1 MRRSA
6 PVTTLLFALWAA
18 FVALVGCSSGPG
30 SVAPLPAPPASLA
43 SAPPTHA
50 LCEAASTERARVPA
64 LLAEGRLDRT
74 ARVIARADTL
84 CAKSAPETWG
94 ALVTVL
100 AELGKPEEAL
110 RIADKI
116 DASPASSDASRA
128 AARDARQTLA
138 ALEKKPGDGAAKE
151 AMEKVYRAAE
161 QSLEKKQYAEAK
173 KGFLDAWSL
182 YRPNGK
188 ALFAAGLCAKKMG
201 DGAGAQRLFDRA
213 VAELERSS
221 GKNVAIA
228 VPLGFPEGVDVLA
241 LNNDGRMLA
250 IGVGSVVSIR
260 DQRLHLRETLRLE
273 GHAGTVTQLAFS
285 PDGETLAS
293 GAMDSTVRLWDVA
306 TGAMQHKLEGHT
318 EEVSAIAFSSDGKTL
333 ASGSHDTTVRLW
345 NVATGAETRKL
356 EGHADVIGAIAFSPD
371 GKTLASGA
379 SATDATVRLWNV
391 ATGTETRKLEASQSM
406 TAHVSKLVFSP
417 DGKTLTSAA
426 AQDVMKLWDVA
437 TGASKGERHVIPPDI
452 VENGPLWIHTIS
464 SDGKTAVT
472 GRKTMGLWNVATRTK
487 KRDLAGHTDEPVAA
501 AFSRDGKIL
510 ASSAGDGTVRLWNVA
525 NGAEIGKIGGA
536 TPVRGIAFSRDG
548 KTLASSAGDGTVRLW
563 SATKGAELRKLT
575 GHKGWSSGVAFSPDS
590 TALASIDGWSGSGY
604 GASLWSLATGA
615 EPRKLGGLSA
625 HPEAVAFGPD
635 GKTVALAT
643 RHDVILWDVTTGAKT
658 LQLHRVQ
665 ATGSSF
671 AFSPNGK
678 VLALASYSKNVEL
691 WEIATGARLSEL
703 RGHTEE
709 IPVVAYSPDGK
720 SLASGS
726 HDRTVRLWSV
736 ATGAETRKL
745 EGHTKS
751 VERLAFAPD
760 GKSLASA
767 SSDGTVRVW
776 SVATGAELRKL
787 ERVSVKSVA
796 LSAHALAWS
805 SEDGAVRL
813 SPSGSERVITLRA
826 HSTGNAGYALTDGA
840 VELVGPDAEAAGEHL
855 GCRVGALSFPFEL
868 CRERH
873 EVRGLLAT
881 ALAGEAP
888 SRDP

>member
-6 PVTTLLFALWAA
+6 PVTTLLFALLVA
-18 FVALVGCSSGPG
+18 FVAFVGCSSGPG
-30 SVAPLPAPPASLA
+30 IVAPSPAPPASLA
-43 SAPPTHA
+43 PAPPTHA
-50 LCEAASTERARVPA
+50 SCEAASTERARVPA

-110 RIADKI
+110 RIADMI

-182 YRPNGK
+182 SRPNGK

-228 VPLGFPEGVDVLA
+228 VPLGFPGGVDVLA

-260 DQRLHLRETLRLE
+260 DQRLHLREIMRLE

-285 PDGETLAS
+285 PDGKTLAS
-293 GAMDSTVRLWDVA
+293 GAMDD
-306 TGAMQHKLEGHT
+306 
-318 EEVSAIAFSSDGKTL
+318 
-333 ASGSHDTTVRLW
+333 
-345 NVATGAETRKL
+345 
-356 EGHADVIGAIAFSPD
+356 
-371 GKTLASGA
+371 
-379 SATDATVRLWNV
+379 TVRLWNV
-391 ATGTETRKLEASQSM
+391 ATGTETRKLAAGQGM
-406 TAHVSKLVFSP
+406 TASVSNLVFSP
-417 DGKTLTSAA
+417 DGKTLTAA
-426 AQDVMKLWDVA
+426 LTQVVVKLWDVA
-437 TGASKGERHVIPPDI
+437 TGASKGERHVIPGDI
-452 VENGPLWIHTIS
+452 VEYGPLWIHAIS
-464 SDGKTAVT
+464 PDGKTAVT
-472 GRKTMGLWNVATRTK
+472 GRKTMGLWNVATTTK
-487 KRDLAGHTDEPVAA
+487 KRDLAGHTDEPISA
-501 AFSRDGKIL
+501 AFSGDGKTL
-510 ASSAGDGTVRLWNVA
+510 ASTAGDGTVRLWNVA
-525 NGAEIGKIGGA
+525 NGAEIGKIEGA
-536 TPVRGIAFSRDG
+536 TPVRGIAFSGDG

-575 GHKGWSSGVAFSPDS
+575 GRKGLPHGVAFSPDS
-590 TALASIDGWSGSGY
+590 TTLASIDGWGESGY
-604 GASLWSLATGA
+604 EASLWSLATGA
-615 EPRKLGGLSA
+615 ELRKLGGLTV
-625 HPEAVAFGPD
+625 HPEAVAFVPD

-643 RHDVILWDVTTGAKT
+643 RHDVVLWDVTTGAMT
-658 LQLHRVQ
+658 RQLHRVQ

-678 VLALASYSKNVEL
+678 VLALASDSKNVEL
-691 WEIATGARLSEL
+691 WEIATGAKLSEL
-703 RGHTEE
+703 RGHTGE

-720 SLASGS
+720 TLASGS
-726 HDRTVRLWSV
+726 HDRTLRLWRV
-736 ATGAETRKL
+736 FTGAETRKL

-751 VERLAFAPD
+751 VEFLAFAPD
-760 GKSLASA
+760 GQSLASA

-813 SPSGSERVITLRA
+813 SPSGGERVIALRA
-826 HSTGNAGYALTDGA
+826 LSTRNAGYALTDGA
-840 VELVGPDAEAAGEHL
+840 VELVGPDAEAAVEHL

-881 ALAGEAP
+881 ALAGGAP
-888 SRDP
+888 SKDP